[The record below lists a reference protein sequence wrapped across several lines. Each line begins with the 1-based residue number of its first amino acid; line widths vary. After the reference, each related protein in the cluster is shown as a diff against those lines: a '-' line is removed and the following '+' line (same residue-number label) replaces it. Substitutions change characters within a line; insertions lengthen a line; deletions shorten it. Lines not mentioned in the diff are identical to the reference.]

1 MKARVTTM
9 LCVVIVFGLAS
20 IAHAQ
25 LIAGSPEDKAF
36 TKIEQESNVDQKIT
50 LLLDFEKQ
58 FPQSKILPDVYRMLE
73 DGYQQKHDNAKV
85 VEVGERA
92 IKLNPEDVDAL
103 VNVSYILGI
112 TQRQQLD
119 KASTYAQR
127 AIDVIAKLRNAPAP
141 SWMPDDNAWKNHLAS
156 RETVA
161 RQILDYVKRLK

>member
-1 MKARVTTM
+1 MKTRVITI
-9 LCVVIVFGLAS
+9 LSVVIVFGLAS

-25 LIAGSPEDKAF
+25 LIAGSAEDKAF
-36 TKIEQESNVDQKIT
+36 TKIEQERSADAKIT

-58 FPQSKILPDVYRMLE
+58 FPQSKVLPEVYRMLE
-73 DGYQQKHDNAKV
+73 DSYQQKHDNAKII
-85 VEVGERA
+85 EVGERA
-92 IKLNPEDVDAL
+92 IKYNPDDVDAL

-119 KASTYAQR
+119 KASAYAQR
-127 AIDVIAKLRNAPAP
+127 AIDAIAKLRNTPAP